1 MAMTV
6 ALFFAFHGRQ
16 QRSQNVTF
24 DDSSSNST
32 GDSSI
37 GSRDTVSTSDV
48 STTTSNIDPDNHEE
62 LGSTIE
68 IKNPENPVT
77 FELSDVNRHIFE
89 PTRSN
94 SMSLPVS
101 SSPKFCKCV
110 LNGGT
115 QRSAGYQKKKDRK
128 TFKLKNML
136 TYSNRKVT
144 KQKDERGRF
153 NFGIENHWL
162 DMPYDFD

>member
-89 PTRSN
+89 PTRSD